1 MKDGMSEYDSPHKP
15 HKLPW
20 ECVNSRPLENQ
31 RKGCAY
37 GERVRMAGM
46 KNQLWRCWSAAKDG
60 WSGASP
66 STNPTRHGKQ
76 AEARKMIR
84 HKLKWQRSNPQPPQP
99 PLQQIPNSQ

>member
-1 MKDGMSEYDSPHKP
+1 MKDAMSENDSPHKP

-20 ECVNSRPLENQ
+20 ECVNSRPWEN
-31 RKGCAY
+31 RMKGCAY

-76 AEARKMIR
+76 DEARKMIR
-84 HKLKWQRSNPQPPQP
+84 HN
-99 PLQQIPNSQ
+99 